1 MSKLNILAICGST
14 RAQSTNLSLIKA
26 IKHLFL
32 EQLEIEIYSGLSEL
46 PHFNPDLNDTKE
58 VSLFK
63 DKIKAASGVLIC
75 TPEYAMGVPG
85 SLKNALDWTV
95 ASMEFSQ
102 KPVLLITASS
112 SGEKAHASLLETL
125 KVIEAIIPEECQ
137 LLISYAKT
145 KIKNDEITDDI
156 THSKVVAAV
165 NAFTSLLHQE

>member
-156 THSKVVAAV
+156 THSKVVTAV

>member
-1 MSKLNILAICGST
+1 MSDLNILAICGST

-63 DKIKAASGVLIC
+63 DKIKAASGFLIC

-112 SGEKAHASLLETL
+112 SGEKAHTSLLETL

-156 THSKVVAAV
+156 THSKVVTAV

>member
-46 PHFNPDLNDTKE
+46 PHYNPDLDDTKE
-58 VSLFK
+58 VSIFK
-63 DKIKAASGVLIC
+63 NKIKAASGVLIC

>member
-1 MSKLNILAICGST
+1 MRKYNVLAICGST

-46 PHFNPDLNDTKE
+46 PHFNPDLDDTKE
-58 VSLFK
+58 VSIFK

-145 KIKNDEITDDI
+145 KIKNDEIAYDI
-156 THSKVVAAV
+156 TQSKVVAAV
-165 NAFTSLLHQE
+165 NAFTSLLYQE

>member
-112 SGEKAHASLLETL
+112 SGEKAHTSLLETL

-145 KIKNDEITDDI
+145 KIKKDEITDDI
-156 THSKVVAAV
+156 THSKVVTAV